1 MFTGTY
7 TPKLDDKGRL
17 TLPAKYREELAG
29 GLTITKGQDRSLT
42 VYPKAEFERIA
53 EKADAI
59 EWTDPAGRAFYRNFF
74 ASSDDQRPDSQ
85 GRISLSADHRRYA
98 GLSKECVVVGSR
110 RFLEIW
116 DAEAWEHYQAQHEDD
131 YAQPQSESLK
141 AIF

>member
-1 MFTGTY
+1 MAQQPQQAPQQQQPPEGDEEEVEPQEASARPSVSFEYGDAGAFDLT
-7 TPKLDDKGRL
+7 DDFPIGNN
-17 TLPAKYREELAG
+17 TF
-29 GLTITKGQDRSLT
+29 QDPS
-42 VYPKAEFERIA
+42 I
-53 EKADAI
+53 
-59 EWTDPAGRAFYRNFF
+59 G
-74 ASSDDQRPDSQ
+74 SDDQRPDSQ

-98 GLSKECVVVGSR
+98 GLTKECVVVGSR